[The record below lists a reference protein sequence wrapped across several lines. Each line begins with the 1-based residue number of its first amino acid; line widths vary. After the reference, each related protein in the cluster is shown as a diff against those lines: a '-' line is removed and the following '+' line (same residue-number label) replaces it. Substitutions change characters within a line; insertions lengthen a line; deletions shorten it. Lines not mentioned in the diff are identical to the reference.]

1 MKISK
6 RFFLF
11 ILLAISSTVYSQSN
25 VVECPPSNFT
35 ATAGVESVN
44 LSWDNPGFYYGTPV
58 VSTKDSS
65 YYTGTV
71 DNISGELTEDSR
83 IRSIYEEVG
92 WATFD
97 ISSLPPGQEPLSIE
111 FNFYVYET
119 YYPYWCV
126 TPVSSN
132 PITADPLE
140 LYADIIE
147 GYGSYGSSD
156 YGTFDEASD
165 FSVGHYS
172 YPLIGS
178 VLEDIAN
185 TADTSNWFTIG
196 VVDYDFIETGDYFI
210 SLEGWDEPNPP
221 TLTITYGDGQRFVT
235 PAVPAPGISSAEISE
250 YKNNVL
256 SGEQEAHEP
265 QKHEVNIELSERTE
279 DDCSSAWFYYV
290 FMDGDTIA
298 YTSDRELTV
307 DSLTIGQEYCFY
319 ATAEF
324 REFDALG
331 VLVETTYSAPSDTSC
346 TSPVEFLL
354 CPPEGFS
361 SIHTYSVIELLW
373 TPPFTGG
380 VIQHWGAT
388 WNMIPLPEI
397 FGVRGVAAGNS
408 HIAYLHGDSTLSIWP
423 EGSWLQPGP
432 EINRDV
438 VQVTAGGNFTLGLR
452 SDSTVFGYGW
462 SEDGQADPPDNLDQ
476 VVAIEAGYEH
486 SLALLADSTVVAWGN
501 NGNGQTDVP
510 DTLEGVVSISAGYV
524 HSLVLLSNGTVM
536 DWGADNWGEEQ
547 DSIANSLTNVISISA
562 GRDHNLALKSDGT
575 VAVWGLNISGNSL
588 TPPEDL
594 SDVIAIAAGYYHN
607 VALKGDGTVISWGT
621 NNWGQSDSQ
630 IFDDVVQ
637 VAAGYNFNLA
647 LRADAGTD
655 CGSLLGYTIFQD
667 GDSIGTTI
675 EHGYSVLDA
684 EWDQEYCYNVMT
696 KYTQGNSALSD
707 TICTSLITPGFCPP
721 SDFVADSDY
730 DKVYLDWSPHEGALC
745 GTFLGYAVY
754 QDDVSVDTVTLSE
767 YEIPNLSYETDYC
780 FYVTALYGEGES
792 AATDTICISRITP
805 QLCLPSNVG
814 VEPGDNEL
822 MVSWQAPYSAL
833 TSTDLQLNDKHLNET
848 EHSRSEIIS
857 QENVDDD
864 CGSFL
869 GYIIYVNGDS
879 TAFVT
884 DSATS
889 FTVEGLENGEEHC
902 VTMST
907 LYAQGESPQSDELC
921 AIPYAIR
928 RDHQTGILQVTITNE
943 GNIGYT
949 NSRTSPDSID
959 IDSVGLGFVY
969 VNTNYLYEGGLMVGT
984 DPEHISDCIRNDTDG
999 WTQDEDFIEAEDTY
1013 LYLDTA
1019 HALANEVG
1027 VVSLRDNGAENPLGV
1042 RIEQRSYADDSFE
1055 LRNGTIFHYTIIN
1068 EGNSDLTGLYA
1079 GLFVDWDIEDHMNN
1093 SAHYS
1098 ADYRMVYTQDQEGSP
1113 SHFAGLIM
1121 LNQGLGINM
1130 GALNNN
1136 SDGIYL
1142 YSNDEKW
1149 SHMTSG
1155 INDGSV
1161 LNADVSNYV
1170 GVGPVDIAYG
1180 DSISFGFATLA
1191 ASSIYE
1197 LEYVAEQL
1205 HVFWETN
1212 FPEELGAE
1220 DEAILPIEFAMH
1232 QNYPNPFNPVTSVR
1246 YDIAITSN
1254 VTISVYSLLGKKVKT
1269 LISNVHQPGFYS
1281 VQWNGTNDMGSAVS
1295 SGVYICKINAD
1306 RYMAIKKMI
1315 LMK

>member
-83 IRSIYEEVG
+83 IRSIYQEVG

-97 ISSLPPGQEPLSIE
+97 ISSLPPGQEPLSVE

-132 PITADPLE
+132 PLTTDPQE

-354 CPPEGFS
+354 CPPGDFS